1 MADDILLFREPKF
14 LGLTK
19 RRWQRIGHRVLV
31 AALILIWGFAAYQ
44 FGADRSAALV
54 SDAWGFLRYHT
65 IGSKTS
71 ADGIT
76 LRRMTTCLGPVR
88 INCIVD
94 GDTVWVDG
102 EKIRISGIDAPEI
115 EGKCHFER
123 NLAEQAKHRLSELL
137 SAEPFVV
144 ARTGEDRYGR
154 TLATIHLR
162 YSGDVGLIMVRDGLA
177 RPWVGRR
184 MPWC

>member
-1 MADDILLFREPKF
+1 MRDGYLAER
-14 LGLTK
+14 
-19 RRWQRIGHRVLV
+19 
-31 AALILIWGFAAYQ
+31 Y
-44 FGADRSAALV
+44 
-54 SDAWGFLRYHT
+54 SDFLRYHT
-65 IGSKTS
+65 IGSKTT

-76 LRRMTTCLGPVR
+76 LRQMTTCLGPVR

-123 NLAEQAKHRLSELL
+123 NLAEQAKRRLSQLL

-162 YSGDVGLIMVRDGLA
+162 YSADVGLIIVRDGLA
-177 RPWVGRR
+177 RPA
-184 MPWC
+184 